1 MFAAAACAAVVA
13 QAELARGVA
22 HQARRAERAAKKAVA
37 LAVAAAAPT
46 APAEGS
52 FSATQ
57 RGGAPGLADT
67 WAAGTVDGGAGAL
80 GATEAQA
87 AAAGAGGDDGGNGDG
102 NDGTGNGLAP
112 PPAFEGPGA
121 DRGRAAWAAAA
132 SAARALAAEQADDAA
147 WAEDEDG
154 AEGGGALAPER
165 WLRLREV
172 LATVALAQGRYGVV
186 WSQCLAGQ
194 AEARA
199 RGEVRVGRR
208 LRLLQG
214 QAQAR
219 QGDLAGAE
227 AACAAVLTAMAGDHL
242 GGGALDF
249 ARACALAAGLRR
261 DRALGAASARTAAGL
276 LAEAAALLEA
286 GGGALAQRA
295 RASGFM
301 GVGPLTFMDPG
312 GPGAGCGLGPDGSH
326 GSGDGNDGGG
336 NGNGGHGNGG
346 GNGGSGESGPGAA
359 AGGAAGVGPGGPPI
373 HDNVMGADMTPP
385 LLAALL
391 AAAHNAEAAEASG
404 TGAGTG
410 AGALPLPPAAR
421 VCADVSDT
429 VAPTPL
435 ANVYVPE
442 VAWLAS
448 LLAARA
454 ALALDLPFERPGQEG
469 CGLGFGGGVE
479 ALEQARRVAEE
490 AQVGVTGHEVKRR
503 EGGGDNK

>member
-1 MFAAAACAAVVA
+1 
-13 QAELARGVA
+13 
-22 HQARRAERAAKKAVA
+22 
-37 LAVAAAAPT
+37 
-46 APAEGS
+46 
-52 FSATQ
+52 
-57 RGGAPGLADT
+57 
-67 WAAGTVDGGAGAL
+67 
-80 GATEAQA
+80 
-87 AAAGAGGDDGGNGDG
+87 
-102 NDGTGNGLAP
+102 
-112 PPAFEGPGA
+112 
-121 DRGRAAWAAAA
+121 
-132 SAARALAAEQADDAA
+132 
-147 WAEDEDG
+147 
-154 AEGGGALAPER
+154 
-165 WLRLREV
+165 
-172 LATVALAQGRYGVV
+172 
-186 WSQCLAGQ
+186 
-194 AEARA
+194 
-199 RGEVRVGRR
+199 
-208 LRLLQG
+208 
-214 QAQAR
+214 
-219 QGDLAGAE
+219 
-227 AACAAVLTAMAGDHL
+227 MAGDHL

-326 GSGDGNDGGG
+326 GSAGGGDGG
-336 NGNGGHGNGG
+336 NGNGGHGDGH

-503 EGGGDNK
+503 ERG